1 MTSCLCITCFIRFS
15 KNSIILRVPELLPA
29 LDDPRLRLRLLPT
42 LDGSPSR
49 LSSSSSSSSSE
60 PGEDEELFDEKLI
73 PIGGGAAAAAGVVAD
88 PDTAAGAITAAL
100 GSGGNIPTP
109 GGAWGTLME
118 EIGIGLLI
126 RPPMPMPIP
135 VETGEITGLMV
146 VAVVVAGGST
156 KEAEALLP
164 VALLLAA
171 ELWRASSS
179 LKNL

>member
-1 MTSCLCITCFIRFS
+1 M
-15 KNSIILRVPELLPA
+15 PEPLPA

-60 PGEDEELFDEKLI
+60 PGEEEELFDEKLI
-73 PIGGGAAAAAGVVAD
+73 PTGGGGGGAAAAAGVVAD

-100 GSGGNIPTP
+100 GLGENIPTP
-109 GGAWGTLME
+109 GGAWGILIE
-118 EIGIGLLI
+118 EIGIALLI
-126 RPPMPMPIP
+126 KPPMPIP

-146 VAVVVAGGST
+146 VAVVVAGGT
-156 KEAEALLP
+156 RKEAEVLLP

>member
-1 MTSCLCITCFIRFS
+1 M
-15 KNSIILRVPELLPA
+15 PELLPA

-49 LSSSSSSSSSE
+49 LSSSSSSSSSSE

-88 PDTAAGAITAAL
+88 RDTAAGAISAAL

-109 GGAWGTLME
+109 GGAWGNLME
-118 EIGIGLLI
+118 VIGIGLLI
-126 RPPMPMPIP
+126 KPPMPIP
-135 VETGEITGLMV
+135 VETGEITGLMA
-146 VAVVVAGGST
+146 VAVVVAGGTT